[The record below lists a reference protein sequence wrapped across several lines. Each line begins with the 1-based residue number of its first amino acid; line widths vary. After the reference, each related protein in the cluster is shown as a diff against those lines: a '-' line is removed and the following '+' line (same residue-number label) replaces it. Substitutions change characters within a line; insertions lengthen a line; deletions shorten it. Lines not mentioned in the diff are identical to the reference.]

1 VEVAAAVSDGE
12 AVVLDEV
19 GAREPALLLRL
30 RQDQLLH
37 DGDRFAGDLNDPH
50 LESVLRFL
58 IFFSSKMATLIQ
70 IAAFYRQNGSE
81 ACFQFFAPNFSS
93 FKPLAP
99 GAVTKWPVGSF

>member
-1 VEVAAAVSDGE
+1 
-12 AVVLDEV
+12 
-19 GAREPALLLRL
+19 
-30 RQDQLLH
+30 
-37 DGDRFAGDLNDPH
+37 
-50 LESVLRFL
+50 
-58 IFFSSKMATLIQ
+58 MATLIQ